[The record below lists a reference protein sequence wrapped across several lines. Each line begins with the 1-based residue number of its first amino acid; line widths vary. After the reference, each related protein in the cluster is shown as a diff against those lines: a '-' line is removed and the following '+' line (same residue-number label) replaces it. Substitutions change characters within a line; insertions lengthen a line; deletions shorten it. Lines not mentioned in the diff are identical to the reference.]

1 MRVLLSSLLL
11 AAVIAGA
18 ASAARVGHRVATA
31 GAWRAELTWV
41 EHPGTY
47 PPYTRL
53 HLAVRDAGRLVLDR
67 PVRIGRGVN
76 APGLQPGG
84 LGFRDLDGDGR
95 DELLVDLFTGG
106 AHCCSITQ
114 VFAFDPG
121 TMTYRMVEQD
131 WGDPGYRLVDL
142 RHDGRTEFETA
153 DDRFAYEFA
162 PYAFSGLPV
171 QVWTFSNFAFHDVTR
186 SFPGL
191 IAADARIYLH
201 DWPPARAQNL
211 GNGVLAAWAAD
222 EYLLGHKALVARK
235 LARALRHHQLGRG
248 PSVVG
253 APTGKHFIKLLKRF
267 LLKNGYG

>member
-106 AHCCSITQ
+106 AHCC
-114 VFAFDPG
+114 F
-121 TMTYRMVEQD
+121 VEQVVD
-131 WGDPGYRLVDL
+131 FAARTPRVVQKDFGDPGARVETLGGRVVL
-142 RHDGRTEFETA
+142 RSANDA
-153 DDRFAYEFA
+153 FAYRFTA
-162 PYAFSGLPV
+162 YVASGLPV
-171 QVWTFSNFAFHDVTR
+171 QIWAYHAGRFQDVTR
-186 SFPGL
+186 SYPRQ
-191 IAADARIYLH
+191 IARDARGWWRIYLRERRRH
-201 DWPPARAQNL
+201 GDVR
-211 GNGVLAAWAAD
+211 GVLAAWAAD
-222 EYLLGHKALVARK
+222 RALLGHAADARATVAR
-235 LARALRHHQLGRG
+235 LAPAAYVRALW
-248 PSVVG
+248 
-253 APTGKHFIKLLKRF
+253 RF
-267 LLKNGYG
+267 LAHEGYLR